1 MTRLLKLSGGLLPLL
16 LAACTAPTVD
26 GANDNLPDEDDLR
39 GKEDGVERPVG
50 TFRLE
55 EAQAG
60 EFTLLVLKTDK
71 TFHSETMVYCFA
83 APCYPVA
90 LDGTYKYT
98 RSGHTL
104 YIRFQDL
111 EGRDAG
117 RFAYTYD
124 GSTLSLRK
132 TYTDTWFDMTL
143 EASAWCGVPD
153 DCGIQ
158 NLITPRC
165 LGLWTCDAGVCA
177 YDCTPPAM
185 ACTDAGGTCE
195 PVTAAGCPAGS
206 APADASEYTCGP
218 DGLLGVMCCLPE
230 EAPNPCETA
239 GGTCVGLRP
248 DACPE
253 GTAPASAEEYPC
265 GPEGLL
271 GVMCCLPEAACTPV
285 CRANG
290 TRSEGWY
297 DGCTGELICFAQC
310 DGAVAECGA
319 IGSRSEGWY
328 SAAGA
333 PTGCG
338 GGALIQWDQC
348 AS

>member
-143 EASAWCGVPD
+143 EASA
-153 DCGIQ
+153 
-158 NLITPRC
+158 
-165 LGLWTCDAGVCA
+165 
-177 YDCTPPAM
+177 
-185 ACTDAGGTCE
+185 
-195 PVTAAGCPAGS
+195 
-206 APADASEYTCGP
+206 
-218 DGLLGVMCCLPE
+218 
-230 EAPNPCETA
+230 
-239 GGTCVGLRP
+239 
-248 DACPE
+248 
-253 GTAPASAEEYPC
+253 
-265 GPEGLL
+265 
-271 GVMCCLPEAACTPV
+271 
-285 CRANG
+285 
-290 TRSEGWY
+290 
-297 DGCTGELICFAQC
+297 
-310 DGAVAECGA
+310 
-319 IGSRSEGWY
+319 
-328 SAAGA
+328 
-333 PTGCG
+333 
-338 GGALIQWDQC
+338 
-348 AS
+348 

>member
-1 MTRLLKLSGGLLPLL
+1 MNRLLKNSGWLMVVAA
-16 LAACTAPTVD
+16 AACTAPTVEGTD
-26 GANDNLPDEDDLR
+26 DTLPDEEDLR

-50 TFRLE
+50 TFRLA

-98 RSGHTL
+98 RSGNKL
-104 YIRFQDL
+104 YIRFEDAAR
-111 EGRDAG
+111 RDAG
-117 RFAYTYD
+117 RYAYTFD

-132 TYTDTWFDMTL
+132 TYTDVWFDL
-143 EASAWCGVPD
+143 EQDGEAWCGVPD
-153 DCGIQ
+153 DCTEQ

-165 LGLWTCDAGVCA
+165 LGLWTCEANVCA

-185 ACTDAGGTCE
+185 ACADAGGSCL
-195 PVTAAGCPAGS
+195 PVSPSGCPADTI
-206 APADASEYTCGP
+206 PADAAEYTCGP
-218 DGLLGVMCCLPE
+218 DGVLGLMCCLPE
-230 EAPNPCETA
+230 VPPNPCESA

-253 GTAPASAEEYPC
+253 GTAPASADEYPC
-265 GPEGLL
+265 GPEGML
-271 GVMCCLPEAACTPV
+271 GTMCCLPETACKPV
-285 CRANG
+285 CRALG

-297 DGCTGELICFAQC
+297 DGCTGSLICFAQC
-310 DGAVAECGA
+310 DGAEAECGA

-328 SAAGA
+328 SATGA

-338 GGALIQWDQC
+338 GGALIHWDQC